1 METFKVCRSAGFDF
15 WVFFFSHD
23 ASLNKSGT
31 VATDHIWATFGMLPW
46 ASQLYCVFCNFLSRR
61 QWLAWLD
68 LRMLLENYKHF
79 QNIWYSCSYEKE
91 NKKKKAKKNKTKL
104 SCFWCVQY
112 CNSLLFETKLV
123 SWASC
128 ISQMGSTVP
137 GPKSLFPSFS
147 LICFEGGVWK
157 KFLNC
162 C

>member
-91 NKKKKAKKNKTKL
+91 NKKKKQRKTKP
-104 SCFWCVQY
+104 
-112 CNSLLFETKLV
+112 NSLAFDVCSIVIHCYLRQNWCPEPAVFHRWVVLFLV
-123 SWASC
+123 
-128 ISQMGSTVP
+128 QNP
-137 GPKSLFPSFS
+137 
-147 LICFEGGVWK
+147 CFLP
-157 KFLNC
+157 FL
-162 C
+162 